1 MKAIKDDHDFLLKDT
16 FLKDTVKRTISIW
29 NLMIQNKSQNMLY
42 TWTQITCMVLLY
54 LTGEFKW
61 TDPKKVDMKSIQAIV
76 RRIVFSKLI
85 FNVLKNYGNYIIVI
99 P

>member
-1 MKAIKDDHDFLLKDT
+1 
-16 FLKDTVKRTISIW
+16 
-29 NLMIQNKSQNMLY
+29 
-42 TWTQITCMVLLY
+42 MVLLY

-76 RRIVFSKLI
+76 PRIVFSKLI